1 MTTNSVANSA
11 SPAELSSQDRHV
23 ILQNVITALQKRFYS
38 PEKLNGDWHAA
49 VERDRA
55 MIEGAATADAFEKA
69 MSDLLAELHSSH
81 LGFFHSSARRASS
94 RAALSAT
101 YLAADTPFGNRWVFQ
116 DVHAGGAAAIAGLEP
131 GDILLRV
138 DGQEITPPDHP
149 VFPMGR
155 QTSVEIVDK
164 CDVTRT
170 AYVNVARPKGKKL
183 HFVEPTLVEVRRI
196 SDRLGYLKI
205 SMFPGMVGVEVANE
219 ISSGIDQLGAVDSL
233 IVDLRGNTGGGL
245 GALRIMSLLT
255 PDRIPVGF
263 SLDKRRIKE
272 DLESKKQRF
281 RRFSRIPFSTHT
293 LWLTALQFAPAM
305 IAKKPIV
312 LQTEGLGTRQF
323 HGRIVLLVDRHTAS
337 AAEMIVAFA
346 RENRLATIVG
356 ERTAGRLLAA
366 TSVKVGKGYRL
377 ALPTG
382 AYYTWKGAVLEG
394 SPIEP
399 DELVEFDWRERRNGR
414 DRQLEH
420 VIDSMHGHNS
430 NRMQSVRG

>member
-38 PEKLNGDWHAA
+38 PEKLNGDRHAA

-312 LQTEGLGTRQF
+312 LQTEGLGTQEF